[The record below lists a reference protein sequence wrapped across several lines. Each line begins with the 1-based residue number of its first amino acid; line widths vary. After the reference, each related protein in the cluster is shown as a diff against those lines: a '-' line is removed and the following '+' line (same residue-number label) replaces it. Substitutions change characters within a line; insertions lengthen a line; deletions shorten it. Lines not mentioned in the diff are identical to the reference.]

1 VKAHAAILVLLAAPA
16 SAQVSPRP
24 PDAVVPVVGSTE
36 GQANAHFK
44 TELQLS
50 NPAGNVA
57 AGFLVLRPQGIALR
71 YELAP
76 HATLAFEDVVAEIGA
91 TGLASLDVLVDRGSL
106 PVVVARA
113 YDDQPGGTTGLSVP
127 LIPAASIL
135 GRNDSG
141 ALIAPRD
148 LARFRFNIGVRS
160 LDIGATLE
168 LTIYDAAGTQRQAR
182 DVTYEANA
190 FEQLPGDLF
199 AGVALQAND
208 SIHVRIAAGS
218 AIVYATTV
226 DNATNDSSLQVLRR

>member
-1 VKAHAAILVLLAAPA
+1 VKAHAAILVLLAATA

-24 PDAVVPVVGSTE
+24 PEAVVPVVGSTE

-127 LIPAASIL
+127 LIA
-135 GRNDSG
+135 
-141 ALIAPRD
+141 
-148 LARFRFNIGVRS
+148 
-160 LDIGATLE
+160 
-168 LTIYDAAGTQRQAR
+168 
-182 DVTYEANA
+182 
-190 FEQLPGDLF
+190 
-199 AGVALQAND
+199 
-208 SIHVRIAAGS
+208 
-218 AIVYATTV
+218 ATTPAHSSRR
-226 DNATNDSSLQVLRR
+226 ATSPASASTSASARSTSEQRSSSRSTTRPARNVRRAT